1 MESLLTQRQTR
12 QWLVVASLLIAMIL
26 VAGPTF
32 GVYGVFFTPL
42 LKEFHLTRAQVSTLS
57 GTLFL
62 AMGLS
67 APIIGWLLDR
77 IEAKLV
83 AIGGLLISVAGF
95 ILAGKSHAMSTLLI
109 AHMLMGIG
117 VNAACSITTP
127 YVVANWF
134 GAGRGTALGVAFVG
148 LALGPMAMT
157 VTANHLVSA
166 VGWRDGYFILTIP
179 MLAIALPLQL
189 AFISSRPPW
198 EVEPAAGAMAH
209 RGTVAQGEEA
219 LALPGL
225 EVGEALASRSFWLIV
240 MTNFFFAF
248 ATISLSVHI
257 IPYLISIGFAPASAA
272 LALGI
277 TFGFSSPGNIFFG
290 WLGDKVR
297 SRVALSAS
305 LASIAIAVVLLMGAS
320 QAAVLAAFVV
330 IYGIAHQGPAFMVP
344 LTVAD
349 SLGLR
354 RFGSLSGLIGLI
366 TTLGGSLGPIAAG
379 RLFDSTGSYTAPLI
393 MFVISLAISAV
404 LPIGCV
410 PFAEQGT
417 AGEPHALAPAAR
429 PAAREPGRT

>member
-1 MESLLTQRQTR
+1 VEIFSSRRESR

-42 LKEFHLTRAQVSTLS
+42 LKDFHLTRAQVSTLT
-57 GTLFL
+57 GALFL

-77 IEAKLV
+77 IEAGLV
-83 AIGGLLISVAGF
+83 AVAGVLISITGF
-95 ILAGKSHAMSTLLI
+95 VLAGKAHALSALLI
-109 AHMLMGIG
+109 AHVLMGVG

-134 GAGRGTALGVAFVG
+134 GARRGTALGVAFMG

-157 VTANHLVSA
+157 ILANHLVSA
-166 VGWRDGYFILTIP
+166 VGWRGGYLILTIP
-179 MLAIALPLQL
+179 MIAIVLPVQI
-189 AFISSRPPW
+189 AFIRSRPPW
-198 EVEPAAGAMAH
+198 EVESSSRIAHGGASAHGASAAASPGFEV
-209 RGTVAQGEEA
+209 REA
-219 LALPGL
+219 LAT
-225 EVGEALASRSFWLIV
+225 RSFWLIV
-240 MTNFFFAF
+240 LTNFFFAF

-257 IPYLISIGFAPASAA
+257 IPYLISIGFKPASAA

-277 TFGFSSPGNIFFG
+277 TFGFSSPGNVFFG

-297 SRVALSAS
+297 SRIALSAS
-305 LASIAIAVVLLMGAS
+305 AASIAVAVILLMGAS
-320 QAAVLAAFVV
+320 HVAALAAFVV

-344 LTVAD
+344 LTIAE

-366 TTLGGSLGPIAAG
+366 TTLGGSLGPVAAG
-379 RLFDSTGSYTAPLI
+379 RLFDATGSYTAPLT
-393 MFVISLAISAV
+393 MFVVSLALSAV

-410 PFAEQGT
+410 PFEQR
-417 AGEPHALAPAAR
+417 AMAAPL
-429 PAAREPGRT
+429 PASAVP